1 MASQSQQGRQPQSLL
16 SLNFNS
22 KGDGLIPIP
31 KMEDDSGC
39 GFYGNNQGGNYDDSG
54 YQVYC
59 QLIDLVVCLVNSCWS
74 FDRCNA
80 KLCL

>member
-16 SLNFNS
+16 SLNFNN
-22 KGDGLIPIP
+22 KGDGLIPTP

-39 GFYGNNQGGNYDDSG
+39 GFYGSNQGGNYDDSG

-59 QLIDLVVCLVNSCWS
+59 LLIDVVICLVNSFWS
-74 FDRCNA
+74 LDRCYA
-80 KLCL
+80 KLGL